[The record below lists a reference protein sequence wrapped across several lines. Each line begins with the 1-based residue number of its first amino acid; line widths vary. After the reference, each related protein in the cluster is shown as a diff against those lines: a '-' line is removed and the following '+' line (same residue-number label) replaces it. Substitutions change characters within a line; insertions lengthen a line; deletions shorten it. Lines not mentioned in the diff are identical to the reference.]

1 MEDKSFETLA
11 AEIKQHIVDMKT
23 AAATAAVDGVK
34 SLYERRIA
42 ELEDQ
47 LSKVGQKTAAPQSQS
62 AVLDAVRE
70 NWAQIEAYN
79 NKKATSAS
87 FELKTLISETA
98 VGSATS
104 GVLNPMRIP
113 GIIPG
118 AVYPSPVRGLLPVFQ
133 TSNNAVDFVKENVFT
148 NAASPQTEG
157 SAKGESAITFTTG
170 SALVQTI
177 ATWIPA
183 TRQVMADME
192 GLAQYIQTR
201 LTYGLGRI
209 EEYELLFGDN
219 TGVHLNGLAT
229 QATAYATTYNQVG
242 DTHLDKLRHA
252 ILQAEVAGYPPDGII
267 VHPENWHEI
276 ELIKNAASNVGNY
289 VVGNPAGM
297 QLGKSIWGIPVVSTT
312 SMVNG
317 KFLVGSFR
325 MGAAIYQREGLQV
338 DISTEH
344 STYFTEN
351 KVAVRIEERMTLAV
365 FRPASFIYG
374 AF

>member
-1 MEDKSFETLA
+1 MSEEKIMELGDQ
-11 AEIKQHIVDMKT
+11 IN
-23 AAATAAVDGVK
+23 
-34 SLYERRIA
+34 RRFKG
-42 ELEDQ
+42 LEDEIGT
-47 LSKVGQKTAAPQSQS
+47 LKSASKPVSHQSHS
-62 AVLDAVRE
+62 TVLDAVRE
-70 NWAQIEAYN
+70 NWPQIDAYN
-79 NKKATSAS
+79 TKKATSAS
-87 FELKTLISETA
+87 FELKTLISESA

-104 GVLNPMRIP
+104 GVLNPMRVP
-113 GIIPG
+113 GIVPG
-118 AVYPSPVRGLLPVFQ
+118 AAYPSPVRGLLPVFQ
-133 TSNNAVDFVKENVFT
+133 TANNAVDFVKENVLT

-157 SAKGESAITFTTG
+157 NAKGESAITFTTAN
-170 SALVQTI
+170 ALVQTI

-201 LTYGLGRI
+201 LTYALGRI

-229 QATAYATTYNQVG
+229 QATAYTTGYNQVG
-242 DTHLDKLRHA
+242 DTSLDKLRHA

-267 VHPENWHEI
+267 VHPEGWHEI
-276 ELIKNAASNVGNY
+276 ELIKNAASNIGNY
-289 VVGNPAGM
+289 VVGDPSGM

-351 KVAVRIEERMTLAV
+351 KVAVRIEERLTLVV